1 MTTKI
6 ISTSPFSDQAP
17 GTSGLRKDVKTF
29 KSEHYLCNFIQ
40 SLFNCLDLS
49 SGKQTLVL
57 GGDGRYF
64 NPEAIQII
72 LKMAAANG
80 VKKILLGKN
89 GILSTPAAS
98 TIIRKYQT
106 LGGILLTA
114 SHNPGGP
121 NGDFGVKYNISNGG
135 PAPESLTDKIFAES
149 QQISQYFI
157 DDGHDIDM
165 TQCNVHTLANMSI
178 EIIDPVK
185 DYADQMESIFNFS
198 CIKGMIGSGSFT
210 MVFDAMHAVTG
221 PYATEILGQRL
232 GLDAASITNAKPS
245 PNFGGGHPDPSLT
258 TAKALVNTMFNESH
272 APNFG
277 AASDGDGDRHMIL
290 GDYFFVNPS
299 DSLAILA
306 ANAHCIPH
314 YKKIGVKGIARSM
327 PTSQAADQ
335 VAKKMQ
341 IPIYETPTGWKF
353 FGNLLDND
361 KITFCGEESFGG
373 GANHIREKDG
383 LWAVLFWLNLIA
395 AKHDSVEN
403 IVRKHWAEYGRN
415 YYSRHDYEAI
425 TLEQG
430 EEIMAHLRH
439 RLPLLTG
446 TQLDNN
452 LTISQADDFTY
463 IDPIDSSVS
472 QHQGIRII
480 FENQSRIVYR
490 LSGTGTQG
498 ATLRIYI
505 ERYEQDS
512 KLHDLDIQETLKDL
526 IMHSLQIAEV
536 QKMTGRSKAS
546 NIV

>member
-1 MTTKI
+1 MTTQT
-6 ISTSPFSDQAP
+6 ISTSPFSGQAP
-17 GTSGLRKDVKTF
+17 GTSGLRKDVRTF
-29 KSEHYLCNFIQ
+29 QSEHYLANFIQ
-40 SLFNCLDLS
+40 SLFNCLALKED
-49 SGKQTLVL
+49 QTLLL

-64 NPEAIQII
+64 SAEAIQII

-80 VKKILLGKN
+80 VKKILLGQN

-98 TIIRKYQT
+98 TIIRKYEA

-135 PAPESLTDKIFAES
+135 PAPESFTDAVYAETLN
-149 QQISQYFI
+149 ITEYLI
-157 DDGHDIDM
+157 DDAEDIDI
-165 TQCNVHTLANMSI
+165 TQLGEHLMGNMKI
-178 EIIDPVK
+178 EVIDPIV
-185 DYADQMESIFNFS
+185 DYADQMESIFNFEK
-198 CIKGMIGSGSFT
+198 IKTLIKSNDFS

-221 PYATEILGQRL
+221 PYATEILGNRL
-232 GLDAASITNAKPS
+232 GLDKNSILNAIPS
-245 PNFGGGHPDPSLT
+245 PNFAGGHPDPSLT
-258 TAKALVNTMFNESH
+258 TAKELVAKMFDREQ

-306 ANAHCIPH
+306 ANANCVPH

-327 PTSQAADQ
+327 PTSQAADH
-335 VAKKMQ
+335 VAKKLN

-353 FGNLLDND
+353 FGNLLDHD

-403 IVRKHWAEYGRN
+403 IVRKHWAEFGRN

-430 EEIMAHLRH
+430 QEVMTHLRDS
-439 RLPLLTG
+439 LPLLAG
-446 TQLDNN
+446 TQLGELIIDK
-452 LTISQADDFTY
+452 ADDFTY

-472 QHQGIRII
+472 DKQGIRII
-480 FENQSRIVYR
+480 FDNGSRIVYR

-505 ERYEQDS
+505 ERYEADS
-512 KLHDLDIQETLKDL
+512 KKHDLDIQETLKVL
-526 IMHSLQIAEV
+526 IEHALQIARVE
-536 QKMTGRSKAS
+536 QITGRTEAS

>member
-1 MTTKI
+1 MTTKT
-6 ISTSPFSDQAP
+6 ISTSPFSGQAP
-17 GTSGLRKDVKTF
+17 GTSGLRKDVRTF
-29 KSEHYLCNFIQ
+29 QSEHYLCNFIQ

-49 SGKQTLVL
+49 NNDQTLVL

-64 NPEAIQII
+64 SPEAIQII

-80 VKKILLGKN
+80 VKKILLGKD

-98 TIIRKYQT
+98 TVIRKYKT

-121 NGDFGVKYNISNGG
+121 NGDFGVKFNIENGG
-135 PAPESLTDKIFAES
+135 PAPESFTDAVYTESKKISE
-149 QQISQYFI
+149 YYI
-157 DDGHDIDM
+157 DDGKDINI
-165 TQCNVHTLANMSI
+165 THLGGCTLGNMNI

-185 DYADQMESIFNFS
+185 DYADQMESIFNFPT
-198 CIKGMIGSGSFT
+198 IKNLIKTDSFN

-221 PYATEILGQRL
+221 PYATEILGNRL
-232 GLDAASITNAKPS
+232 GLKNQFIMNATPL
-245 PNFGGGHPDPSLT
+245 PDFAGGHPDPSLS
-258 TAKALVNTMFNESH
+258 TAKELVGKMFDRKN

-306 ANAHCIPH
+306 ANASCIPH
-314 YKKIGVKGIARSM
+314 YKKMGVKGIARSM
-327 PTSQAADQ
+327 PTSQAADH
-335 VAKKMQ
+335 VAKKLN

-430 EEIMAHLRH
+430 EEVMAHLRDS
-439 RLPLLTG
+439 LPLLTG
-446 TQLDNN
+446 TQLGT
-452 LTISQADDFTY
+452 LTIDKADDFTY
-463 IDPIDSSVS
+463 IDSIDLSVS
-472 QHQGIRII
+472 ENQGIRII
-480 FENQSRIVYR
+480 FEDGSRIVYR

-505 ERYEQDS
+505 ERYEPDP
-512 KLHDLDIQETLKDL
+512 KLHDLDIQETLKIL
-526 IMHSLQIAEV
+526 IEHALQIADV
-536 QKMTGRSKAS
+536 KNITGRDKAS